1 MKSDH
6 SERKKKQY
14 LVGILACALVIA
26 SAVLFLNKK
35 GQDGNR
41 RLTEANNENTSSNST
56 ETYDKIICDIVG
68 PVKSFEITD
77 ILYDALLAPEIA
89 VFNREGKLT
98 ELNSYVFEYDKD
110 GKFMNIKGKDQL
122 KIKNYSLNSDGLI
135 TQIIMHDYSIPY
147 PEEVDESISFAYDV
161 NKSNRL
167 KIISYQGPDG
177 GIEGKLEY
185 DDDNH
190 LIEFSNSTYHEIIV
204 YNYTKFDDY
213 GNWIERSVVYDSKA
227 QLAGDIDVH
236 EEYTETRIIEYYQ

>member
-68 PVKSFEITD
+68 PVKSFEITG
-77 ILYDALLAPEIA
+77 ILYDELLAPEIA
-89 VFNREGKLT
+89 VFNRDGKLT

-110 GKFMNIKGKDQL
+110 GKCINFKGKDQL
-122 KIKNYSLNSDGLI
+122 KIKNYSINSDGLI

-147 PEEVDESISFAYDV
+147 SEEVDESLTCSYDV
-161 NKSNRL
+161 NNNNRL
-167 KIISYQGPDG
+167 QYISYQGPDG
-177 GIEGKLEY
+177 GTEGNLEY
-185 DDDNH
+185 DANNH
-190 LIEFSNSTYHEIIV
+190 LIEFSNSTYHEIIR

-227 QLAGDIDVH
+227 EHNEDIDVH

>member
-6 SERKKKQY
+6 SERKKTNY
-14 LVGILACALVIA
+14 TVWILAFAIIIA
-26 SAVLFLNKK
+26 STGLFLNKK
-35 GQDGNR
+35 GQVGIRTPSEVDH
-41 RLTEANNENTSSNST
+41 EKPSSNHA
-56 ETYDKIICDIVG
+56 ETFDKIICDIVG
-68 PVKSFEITD
+68 SVKSFEITG
-77 ILYDALLAPEIA
+77 ILYDELLAPEIA
-89 VFNREGKLT
+89 VFNKEGKLI

>member
-6 SERKKKQY
+6 SERKKTHY
-14 LVGILACALVIA
+14 LVGILACVLVIA

-35 GQDGNR
+35 GQDSNGKSS
-41 RLTEANNENTSSNST
+41 EANNENTSSIST

-89 VFNREGKLT
+89 VFNRDGKLT

-110 GKFMNIKGKDQL
+110 GKCINFKGKDQL
-122 KIKNYSLNSDGLI
+122 KIKNYSINTDGLI

-147 PEEVDESISFAYDV
+147 SEEVDESLTCSYDV
-161 NKSNRL
+161 NNNNRL
-167 KIISYQGPDG
+167 QYISYQGPDG
-177 GIEGKLEY
+177 GTEGNLEY
-185 DDDNH
+185 DANNH
-190 LIEFSNSTYHEIIV
+190 LIEFSNSTYHEIIR

-227 QLAGDIDVH
+227 EHKEDIDVH